1 MTPLIL
7 VTNDDGIQAKG
18 LGVLAGLMAEL
29 GDVLVMAPET
39 PQSGQSNAIT
49 SASPLRFRPV
59 DREGRITRYACTGTP
74 TDCVK
79 MALEAALPAGRQPDL
94 LVSGINHGSNAAIN
108 VIYSGTMGAVFEGCE
123 CGIPSIGFSL
133 TDHGR
138 DADFTGFAPY
148 VSAIARR
155 VLTEGLPRRVC
166 LNVNAPTSTLRG
178 VRVVRQSDGYWT
190 KGFERRTDPYG
201 RDYYWMTGKFVNSE
215 PQATDT
221 DEWAL
226 AQGYVSIV
234 PTRIDLTDYGA
245 LQAMKGW
252 EECPLNSPQ
261 GGA

>member
-1 MTPLIL
+1 MIPLIL
-7 VTNDDGIQAKG
+7 VTNDDGIHAKG

-29 GDVLVMAPET
+29 GEVVVMAPET

-49 SASPLRFRPV
+49 SASPLRFRLV
-59 DREGRITRYACTGTP
+59 DSEGRITRYACTGTP

-79 MALEAALPAGRQPDL
+79 MALEATLPAGRRPDL

-123 CGIPSIGFSL
+123 AGIPSIGFSL

-138 DADFTGFAPY
+138 DADFSRFAPY

-155 VLTEGLPRRVC
+155 VLAEGLPHRVC
-166 LNVNAPTSTLRG
+166 LNVNAPIGTLQG
-178 VRVVRQSDGYWT
+178 MRVVRQSDGYWT

-201 RDYYWMTGKFVNSE
+201 RDYYWMTGEFINSE

-226 AQGYVSIV
+226 AQGYVSVV
-234 PTRIDLTDYGA
+234 PTRIDLTDYET
-245 LQAMKGW
+245 LQSMKGW
-252 EECPLNSPQ
+252 ENL
-261 GGA
+261 